1 MRIVDRLRYAA
12 PDRVPASVLEAAA
25 RRGFYIARAPV
36 LMEGRI
42 ELIHYYQN
50 QSICDT
56 YHRYGNLGD
65 RTQIG

>member
-1 MRIVDRLRYAA
+1 M
-12 PDRVPASVLEAAA
+12 AAA
-25 RRGFYIARAPV
+25 AKKGFYIARAPV

-42 ELIHYYQN
+42 EMLHYCQN

-65 RTQIG
+65 RSIL

>member
-1 MRIVDRLRYAA
+1 MDIVDRIRYAA
-12 PDRVPASVLEAAA
+12 PERVPALVLAAAA

-65 RTQIG
+65 RTHL